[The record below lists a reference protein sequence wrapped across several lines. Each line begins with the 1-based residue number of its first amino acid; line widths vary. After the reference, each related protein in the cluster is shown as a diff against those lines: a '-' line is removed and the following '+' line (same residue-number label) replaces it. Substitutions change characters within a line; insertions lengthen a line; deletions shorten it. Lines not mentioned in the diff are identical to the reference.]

1 MFVSEEAVCDI
12 GVYWAFERANS
23 TSDALFLTEDGR
35 PLTASRIQKILE
47 RIGKKAG
54 IKRRLSP
61 HKLRHSYA
69 TVSLKNGANL
79 DYVRRTLGHTDI
91 ATTEVYLELTDAD
104 VQQAHKKFSPIANL
118 RNN

>member
-1 MFVSEEAVCDI
+1 M
-12 GVYWAFERANS
+12 
-23 TSDALFLTEDGR
+23 FLTEDGR

-91 ATTEVYLELTDAD
+91 TTTEVYLELTDAD

-118 RNN
+118 KNS